1 MLKLLFSDNL
11 DSDLGFDVLVDVNLS
26 GESADLFEFCT
37 IHNNLLAV
45 DVVVVLLLQGLSN
58 LVAGDGAEEVAVLT
72 DLGDKAAIKS
82 PKKCWTVVLQRP
94 TRKSLKVLSASGII

>member
-1 MLKLLFSDNL
+1 MLILFSDDL

-58 LVAGDGAEEVAVLT
+58 LVAGDGAEKVAVLT
-72 DLGDKAAIKS
+72 DLGDKADALLVDS
-82 PKKCWTVVLQRP
+82 SLQGF
-94 TRKSLKVLSASGII
+94 GIIAEFLLFERFSA